1 MLVTWMLF
9 FSDSYPHAAVFDCE
23 MGRFFFIDKNG
34 FIGNIGDKLYLCS
47 LGVPSI
53 YYRMKYGFLHYLT
66 HEVLDV

>member
-1 MLVTWMLF
+1 
-9 FSDSYPHAAVFDCE
+9 